1 MLFWQIKVQKHDFTI
16 RAIQACHDP
25 AGRYQSVFSLA
36 VHPDWQ
42 RQGCGRQLLNA
53 LIDLARREDRQAV
66 TLTCRQ
72 EKIAY
77 YESFGFV

>member
-1 MLFWQIKVQKHDFTI
+1 M
-16 RAIQACHDP
+16 
-25 AGRYQSVFSLA
+25 FSLA

-42 RQGCGRQLLNA
+42 RQGFGRQLLNA
-53 LIDLARREDRQAV
+53 LIDLARRENRRAV

-77 YESFGFV
+77 YESFGFVNRGVSKSVHGGTVWYDMTLTF